1 VRADSDGKYRLVQV
15 LPGEVIVTAQLQT
28 GRGSRARTKL
38 GTRSV
43 KLESRRHHTDI
54 DITLKR

>member
-1 VRADSDGKYRLVQV
+1 LVQV

-43 KLESRRHHTDI
+43 KLEPRRHHTDI